1 MEEVI
6 GDWRKV
12 QWEASWFALF
22 IKYYAFDQIKKDE
35 MSRACSMYGG
45 DKKYTL
51 GVLVGKNKEDLLQY
65 LGVEGV

>member
-1 MEEVI
+1 
-6 GDWRKV
+6 
-12 QWEASWFALF
+12 
-22 IKYYAFDQIKKDE
+22 
-35 MSRACSMYGG
+35 MYGG